1 MYNLQYVDSEY
12 FGRAM
17 SYYRDKYGTDTRVV
31 FVVVTDDMDWAVNN
45 IGMGIDD
52 VLFLGNA
59 AVTQKVLGIWW
70 GHDSRLSSMCIS

>member
-45 IGMGIDD
+45 IGTGIDD

-59 AVTQKVLGIWW
+59 AVTQKVLGIFRVN
-70 GHDSRLSSMCIS
+70 GS